1 MVGNAHDG
9 PGRFAP
15 APLLS
20 ALLIATAPAAAAAQ
34 QPPRAPAASPAVPDQ
49 LSLAKLLWSTMA
61 AIDHGNRTGNYSVLR
76 ELGSPAFQAG
86 NDVAALAA
94 VFAPIRRERIDL
106 ADTLLFEPHY
116 EFAPGIVQGLLRMRG
131 MFRMRPRGIQ
141 FDLLYQW
148 NNGWRL
154 HGVALQAVPTTVQ
167 PAAQQR
173 PPERGR

>member
-1 MVGNAHDG
+1 M
-9 PGRFAP
+9 AP
-15 APLLS
+15 APFLS
-20 ALLIATAPAAAAAQ
+20 ALLLAAVPAESAAQ
-34 QPPRAPAASPAVPDQ
+34 QPAPPAAASPAVPDQ

-76 ELGSPAFQAG
+76 ELGSPAFQAS

-148 NNGWRL
+148 SNGWRL
-154 HGVALQAVPTTVQ
+154 HGVALQAVPTTVR
-167 PAAQQR
+167 PAPAQR
-173 PPERGR
+173 PAENGR